1 MNLQQIIHQR
11 YATKKY
17 NPNKKIP
24 EEQVEQLV
32 ELLQYS
38 PTSINSQ
45 PYHFIVT
52 GTPAGKKRIASSM
65 DSGLYTYNR
74 DKVIN
79 ASHSVVIC
87 SKTSIDRAY
96 LTKVMEKAYQDGR
109 IDSPEKVEQ
118 MVSQY
123 MGFVDLHN
131 NVEKD
136 AQNWMSKQCYIA
148 LGNLLLGA
156 AALRID
162 ATPIEGFDS
171 QALDKEF
178 NLAEQGYMSLVIVTL
193 GYRADDDAYA
203 NLPKSRLSKED
214 LFTFC

>member
-24 EEQVEQLV
+24 EEQIEQII

-45 PYHFIVT
+45 PYHFIIT
-52 GTPAGKKRIASSM
+52 GTPAGKKRIALSM
-65 DSGLYTYNR
+65 EDGHFVYNR

-79 ASHSVVIC
+79 ASHTIVIC
-87 SKTSIDRAY
+87 SKTHIDRAY
-96 LTKVMEKAYQDGR
+96 LTKTLEKARQDGR
-109 IDSPEKVEQ
+109 IDSVEKVEQ
-118 MVSQY
+118 LANQY

-136 AQNWMSKQCYIA
+136 AHNWMAKQSYIA
-148 LGNLLLGA
+148 LGNLLLGV
-156 AALRID
+156 AALGID

-171 QALDKEF
+171 KILDKEF
-178 NLAEQGYMSLVIVTL
+178 DLIKQGYTSQVVITL
-193 GYRADDDAYA
+193 GYRADDDIYA
-203 NLPKSRLSKED
+203 NLPKSRLAKED
-214 LFTFC
+214 LFTIC

>member
-24 EEQVEQLV
+24 EDQIEQLV

-52 GTPAGKKRIASSM
+52 GTPTGKKRIASSM
-65 DSGLYTYNR
+65 NSGFYTYNR
-74 DKVIN
+74 DKVVN
-79 ASHSVVIC
+79 ASHSIIIC
-87 SKTSIDRAY
+87 SKTDIDRTY
-96 LTKVMEKAYQDGR
+96 LTKTIEKAYHDGR
-109 IDSPEKVEQ
+109 IESLEKVEQ
-118 MVSQY
+118 MVNQY
-123 MGFVDLHN
+123 MGFIDLHN

-136 AQNWMSKQCYIA
+136 AQNWMAKQCYIA

-156 AALRID
+156 AMLGID
-162 ATPIEGFDS
+162 TTPIEGFDS
-171 QALDKEF
+171 EILDKEF
-178 NLAEQGYMSLVIVTL
+178 NLTEQGYMSLVIVTL

-203 NLPKSRLSKED
+203 KLPKSRLSKED
-214 LFTFC
+214 LFTFY

>member
-1 MNLQQIIHQR
+1 MDLKQIIHQR

-24 EEQVEQLV
+24 EEQIELLI

-45 PYHFIVT
+45 PYHFILT
-52 GTPAGKKRIASSM
+52 GTPTGKKRIASSM
-65 DSGLYTYNR
+65 SSGNFIFNY

-87 SKTSIDRAY
+87 SKTSIDRNY
-96 LTKVMEKAYQDGR
+96 LTKTIKKAHLDGR
-109 IDSPEKVEQ
+109 VESLEKVEQ
-118 MVSQY
+118 MVNQY
-123 MGFVDLHN
+123 MGFIELHN
-131 NVEKD
+131 SVEQN
-136 AQNWMSKQCYIA
+136 AQNWMAKQCYIA

-156 AALRID
+156 AALGID

-171 QALDKEF
+171 KALDIEF
-178 NLAEQGYMSLVIVTL
+178 NLAEQGYMSLVVITL
-193 GYRADDDAYA
+193 GYRADDDIYA
-203 NLPKSRLSKED
+203 KLPKSRLSKED
-214 LFTFC
+214 LFTFY